1 MLFDNHKAFTMIEL
15 IFVIVIIGIL
25 AAVAIPRISA
35 HRDDAKA
42 GICAGEFGNI
52 ITEITSNYATLGYT
66 DFQTLTLG
74 AMSNVKK
81 GLGADTGTGIVEAG
95 TELVIN
101 GITYNCEAD
110 AAGALSFAA
119 ASASGDYNLTITPD
133 AEPTTPAAIT
143 AASLI
148 RKNYKMATADM
159 TVDIPL
165 SY

>member
-52 ITEITSNYATLGYT
+52 ITEITSNYATLGYA

-81 GLGADTGTGIVEAG
+81 GLGADTGTGIVEAD

-110 AAGALSFAA
+110 AAGALSFAGLT
-119 ASASGDYNLTITPD
+119 ASGDYNLTID
-133 AEPTTPAAIT
+133 H
-143 AASLI
+143 
-148 RKNYKMATADM
+148 
-159 TVDIPL
+159 L
-165 SY
+165 S

>member
-1 MLFDNHKAFTMIEL
+1 MLSNTHKAFTMIEL

-66 DFQTLTLG
+66 DFQTLTIG
-74 AMSNVKK
+74 AMSNAKN
-81 GLGADTGTGIVEAG
+81 GLGEDVGTGIVEES
-95 TELVIN
+95 TVLVIN

-110 AAGALSFAA
+110 AADALSFDAV
-119 ASASGDYNLTITPD
+119 SGTGDYNLTITPD
-133 AEPTTPAAIT
+133 AEATTPAAIT
-143 AASLI
+143 TASLI